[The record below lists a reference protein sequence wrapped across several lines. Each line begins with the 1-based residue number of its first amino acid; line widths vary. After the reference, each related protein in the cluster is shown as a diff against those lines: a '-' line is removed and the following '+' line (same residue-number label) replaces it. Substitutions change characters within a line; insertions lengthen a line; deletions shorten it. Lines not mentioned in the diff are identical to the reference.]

1 MHCERRVRRALDRTM
16 AEGALLDFVLVQ
28 MCKDEL
34 REVANYFGLVRSGT
48 KAEIRERISFLLEGD
63 LEGMVSPR
71 GPWYRDQWNDFVE
84 DVLDG
89 RRRRS
94 FEKIRHEV
102 KLLYRETNQPDEGAT
117 ELRACN
123 VATVFREDRVDELAD
138 LAGLSRRTVLRRLR
152 KAHGNKSIRLL
163 FGLEP
168 PEEPDDIK
176 GLRIV
181 NERYKIIRALGEGG
195 FGSAYAALDLKN
207 PHRSQVVLK
216 YSNDQD
222 DDEFLRR
229 EIAKAFD
236 LAHQGICRYYD
247 YDEEIVE
254 GDRRVPFLVI
264 EYGGESLEG
273 HFEQLDPDER
283 FSRRF
288 AYRVVRQVSVALD
301 YAADEHQLV
310 HGDVNPGNILI
321 GEDEE
326 VRLADFGLAAR
337 LIPARTSGGR
347 RTLKGTSHLGM
358 HQVFSA
364 PEVLAGRRA
373 RRSSDQYS
381 LAVVFCAM
389 MEGQLSDRPYRRKD
403 LGLLTKKQNAA
414 LERAMEL
421 DPRNR
426 FPTCRRFAKALCG
439 R

>member
-1 MHCERRVRRALDRTM
+1 MV
-16 AEGALLDFVLVQ
+16 EGALLDFVLAHMGRV
-28 MCKDEL
+28 EL
-34 REVANYFGLVRSGT
+34 REVADYCGLARSGT
-48 KAEIRERISFLLEGD
+48 KAEIRARIAETLNGD
-63 LEGMVSPR
+63 LEGMISPR

-94 FEKIRHEV
+94 FEKIRKEV
-102 KLLYRETNQPDEGAT
+102 GLLYRDTYQPDEGAA
-117 ELRACN
+117 ELRTCN
-123 VATVFREDRVDELAD
+123 VAAIFREDRVDELAD
-138 LAGLSRRTVLRRLR
+138 LTGLSRRTVLRRLR
-152 KAHGNKSIRLL
+152 KAHGNKSIRVL

-168 PEEPDDIK
+168 PEELYSAK

-181 NERYKIIRALGEGG
+181 NDRYKILRELGEGG
-195 FGSAYAALDLKN
+195 FGSAYEAQDLRN
-207 PHRSQVVLK
+207 PHRKQIVLK
-216 YSNDQD
+216 YSNEEG
-222 DDEFLRR
+222 DDEFLER
-229 EIAKAFD
+229 EITKAFD
-236 LAHQGICRYYD
+236 LVHKGICRYYD
-247 YDEEIVE
+247 YDQEVVD

-288 AYRVVRQVSVALD
+288 AYRVVRQVSAALD

-321 GEDEE
+321 GEDEV
-326 VRLADFGLAAR
+326 VRLADFGLSAR
-337 LIPARTSGGR
+337 LIPARTTGGR
-347 RTLKGTSHLGM
+347 RTLKGSSHLGM

-389 MEGQLSDRPYRRKD
+389 MEGLLSDRPYRRKD
-403 LGLLTKKQNAA
+403 LGILTKKQNVA

-421 DPRNR
+421 DPKNR